1 MMKHL
6 LFYILTLLFATLL
19 LSSCVS
25 KKKHLETV
33 AAFEQHID
41 SLGYRID
48 TANNRIYRQDLK
60 LAERKGENQALL
72 AGQDKLMNRI
82 IELDDE
88 IERLQNESA
97 NRVESLD
104 GRLQQK
110 DVIIAQKQA
119 KIDAL
124 LATLN
129 QREQAMK
136 ELEHAI
142 RDTLR
147 ALDSTL
153 YTVEAANGQLSVSL
167 KLDFLFYPGSTNK
180 TNSAGRDAIEDISR
194 VLSNYP
200 ALDILVIGHTDN
212 SPLRRS
218 SISDKWEFSALQAAT
233 IVQLMTKKYE
243 LSTSRVMVAGKGEFE
258 PRASNATPEGRAKN
272 ERMEIR
278 VFPSRER
285 LIRDLRRR
293 LEE

>member
-1 MMKHL
+1 MKKHL
-6 LFYILTLLFATLL
+6 HLFLLPLFSLLF
-19 LSSCVS
+19 SSCVA
-25 KKKHLETV
+25 KKKHLEIV
-33 AAFEQHID
+33 SLYEHHID
-41 SLGYRID
+41 SLETRID
-48 TANNRIYRQDLK
+48 TASNRIYRLDLDV
-60 LAERKGENQALL
+60 AERKGENHALL
-72 AGQDKLMNRI
+72 ASQDKLLNRI

-88 IERLQNESA
+88 IERLQSESA

-110 DVIIAQKQA
+110 DATIAEKQA

-129 QREQAMK
+129 QRDQSMLD
-136 ELEHAI
+136 LEKAI
-142 RDTLR
+142 RDTLQR
-147 ALDSTL
+147 LDSTL
-153 YTVEAANGQLSVSL
+153 YTVAVADGQLSVAL

-180 TNSAGRDAIEDISR
+180 THSAGREAIEHISQ

-200 ALDILVIGHTDN
+200 TLDILVIGHADN

-218 SISDKWEFSALQAAT
+218 SISDKWEYSALQAAA

-243 LSTSRVMVAGKGEFE
+243 LSTSRVMAAGKGEFE

-272 ERMEIR
+272 ERLEIR

-293 LEE
+293 LD

>member
-6 LFYILTLLFATLL
+6 LYFITLFLFIPLS
-19 LSSCVS
+19 LSSCLS
-25 KKKHLETV
+25 KKKHLEITTLY
-33 AAFEQHID
+33 EHHID
-41 SLGYRID
+41 SLETRID
-48 TANNRIYRQDLK
+48 RANNRIYQLDLDV
-60 LAERKGENQALL
+60 AERKGENQALL
-72 AGQDKLMNRI
+72 ASQDKLLNRI

-88 IERLQNESA
+88 IERLQSESA

-104 GRLQQK
+104 SRLQQK
-110 DVIIAQKQA
+110 DAIIAAKQA

-124 LATLN
+124 IATLN
-129 QREQAMK
+129 QRDQSMQ
-136 ELEHAI
+136 ELEAAL
-142 RDTLR
+142 RDTLQS
-147 ALDSTL
+147 LDPSL
-153 YTVEAANGQLSVSL
+153 YTLEVANGQLSLSL
-167 KLDFLFYPGSTNK
+167 KLDFLFYSGSTNK
-180 TNSAGRDAIEDISR
+180 THSAGRDAIEKISR

-200 ALDILVIGHTDN
+200 TLDVVAVGHTDN

-218 SISDKWEFSALQAAT
+218 SIEDKWEFSALQAAT

-258 PRASNATPEGRAKN
+258 PRASNATPEGRAQN
-272 ERMEIR
+272 ERIEIR